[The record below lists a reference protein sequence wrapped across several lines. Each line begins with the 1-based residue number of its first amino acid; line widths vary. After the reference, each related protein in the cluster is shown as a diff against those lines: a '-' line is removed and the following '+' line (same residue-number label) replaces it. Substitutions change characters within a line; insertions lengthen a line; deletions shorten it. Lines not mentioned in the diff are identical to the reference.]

1 MIELEPALDHFFS
14 RLLNDEG
21 KKEFPD
27 LSPEKRPK
35 PSEWFTAKCLLV
47 LLNPIAAVT
56 TILEGENYPT
66 LALTFPMLRRIK
78 AKLSRPG
85 IFDDAAALIGEQEYR
100 DRVVEHMLKVRAAIL
115 QLFIARFSALDTDLL
130 WITYL
135 DPRFHKMK
143 FLQSSEVR
151 LAKRCLID
159 AAVTVAENQAEQQ
172 STSSSGGP
180 SVAPLRSPSDNT
192 ADVWDDV
199 LGDDDCCDVDDVH
212 DASSGFQL
220 TRTRCK
226 AEFEQYLEDAKSVE
240 RKQNPLKWWSV
251 NHRKYP
257 TLSPLARK
265 WLGCVATSVPSERAF
280 STAGNTVTT
289 KRSQLDPSLVR
300 DLVFIAEN
308 Q

>member
-1 MIELEPALDHFFS
+1 
-14 RLLNDEG
+14 
-21 KKEFPD
+21 
-27 LSPEKRPK
+27 
-35 PSEWFTAKCLLV
+35 
-47 LLNPIAAVT
+47 
-56 TILEGENYPT
+56 
-66 LALTFPMLRRIK
+66 MLRIIK

-115 QLFIARFSALDTDLL
+115 QLFIARFSSLDTNLL

-143 FLQSSEVR
+143 LLQTSEVR

-159 AAVTVAENQAEQQ
+159 AAVTVVEEQAGQQ
-172 STSSSGGP
+172 STSSSGAP
-180 SVAPLRSPSDNT
+180 VAAPLRSPSDST

-199 LGDDDCCDVDDVH
+199 LGDDHCGDVR
-212 DASSGFQL
+212 DASSGFQR

-226 AEFEQYLEDAKSVE
+226 TEFEQYLDDAKSVE

-251 NHRKYP
+251 NRRKYP
-257 TLSPLARK
+257 VLSPLARK

-289 KRSQLDPSLVR
+289 KRSQLDPSLAR